1 MIVRESE
8 KEVLTVTVF
17 ERITESPEVLGKF
30 LACLPVMEGPWDDRF
45 HEQFCAGCAAEN
57 CDACPNEEFR
67 NNPGWWLTLETGDN
81 QDPAESAREIKI
93 TEPWADNGWITG
105 KIGQFVFTA
114 KVFGLP
120 SKFGID
126 GGRVSKL
133 EIKKGTTP
141 VVNYDRG
148 WDIEPESDEA
158 REILRAVVEYLET
171 LPVQGEGDEA

>member
-1 MIVRESE
+1 M
-8 KEVLTVTVF
+8 
-17 ERITESPEVLGKF
+17 G
-30 LACLPVMEGPWDDRF
+30 DD
-45 HEQFCAGCAAEN
+45 
-57 CDACPNEEFR
+57 
-67 NNPGWWLTLETGDN
+67 
-81 QDPAESAREIKI
+81 QDPAEGARKIKI
-93 TEPWADNGWITG
+93 TKPWADNGWITG

-171 LPVQGEGDEA
+171 LPVPGEGDKA